1 MDTLKKTLKAIY
13 FYSTSWPRNSV
24 GSSYQS
30 MVQRFRKRLQKKVI
44 YLGKETGIE
53 IEIIH
58 VIEMPYVPSAFED
71 AGEIPYQSVSGL
83 LKQQAERILDDMEKL
98 AKDET
103 VTIKRK
109 ILKGHPAGGIIRE
122 AKSNDFIIIGNKG
135 MTVLERI
142 FLGSVTENVTHHA
155 QCPVMIVR

>member
-1 MDTLKKTLKAIY
+1 MAKEFGRIIVPVDGSKVSKKAAKKA
-13 FYSTSWPRNSV
+13 
-24 GSSYQS
+24 
-30 MVQRFRKRLQKKVI
+30 I
-44 YLGKETGIE
+44 YLGKETGID

-71 AGEIPYQSVSGL
+71 ASEIPYQSVYEL
-83 LKQQAERILDDMEKL
+83 LKQQAERILDDIEKL

-109 ILKGHPAGGIIRE
+109 ILEGHPAEEIIKE
-122 AKSNDFIIIGNKG
+122 AKSNDLIIIGNKG
-135 MTVLERI
+135 MTALERI

-155 QCPVMIVR
+155 QCPVMIVK